1 MAAPLISS
9 SQIPAPIKVGSRIP
23 RGTSIDRVIAAL
35 EPLNGKV
42 TRISETSAR
51 IDAGNIAVYRMLGTS
66 LALGRRN
73 LPITVSIHTS
83 DQKPSLSVSLRD
95 TTAVLLRVRSEGDA
109 LNERVAA
116 INALLKA
123 V

>member
-1 MAAPLISS
+1 MRAPLINS

-23 RGTSIDRVIAAL
+23 RGTSIDRIIAAL

-42 TRISETSAR
+42 TRVSETSAR
-51 IDAGNIAVYRMLGTS
+51 IDAGNIAIYRMLGTS

-73 LPITVSIHTS
+73 LPITLSIQIS
-83 DQKPSLSVSLRD
+83 DQKPSLAVTLRD

-109 LNERVAA
+109 LDERVSE
-116 INALLKA
+116 INELLKN

>member
-23 RGTSIDRVIAAL
+23 QGTSINRIIAAL

-42 TRISETSAR
+42 TRVSETSAR
-51 IDAGNIAVYRMLGTS
+51 IDAGNIAIYRMLGTS

-73 LPITVSIHTS
+73 LPITVSIHVS
-83 DQKPSLSVSLRD
+83 DQKPSVSVTLRD

-109 LNERVAA
+109 LNERVSE
-116 INALLKA
+116 INELLKN

>member
-9 SQIPAPIKVGSRIP
+9 SQIPAPIKVGSRMP
-23 RGTSIDRVIAAL
+23 RGTSIDRIITAL

-42 TRISETSAR
+42 TRVSETSAR
-51 IDAGNIAVYRMLGTS
+51 IDAGRIAIYRMLGTS

-73 LPITVSIHTS
+73 LPITLSIQIG
-83 DQKPSLSVSLRD
+83 DQKPSVSVTLRD
-95 TTAVLLRVRSEGDA
+95 TTAVLFRVRSEGDA
-109 LNERVAA
+109 LNERVSE
-116 INALLKA
+116 INELLKN